1 MLDETYARPTLIS
14 YDYLWSWGTHHNV
27 NQRQDKTHSQTYRKH
42 AQASAGHES
51 TEDQTKHTTYNH
63 RHGTSAE
70 TKRLTNSQTGATNT
84 HTGARNAQQG
94 KARVRAHRGHAVEA
108 PRNGTWPD
116 APPFSAPLVADCVCS
131 CHHQPTTPVESGRGW
146 PGQQQHPNEQPG
158 VIRQCHVAQ

>member
-70 TKRLTNSQTGATNT
+70 TKRLTNS

-146 PGQQQHPNEQPG
+146 PAQQQHPNEQPG